1 MPSPD
6 PHTLHVQQLFVS
18 HQTSLKASVLALEPR
33 MAEAE
38 DGGPFE
44 CGRQSL
50 LRRFRGDWPRILR
63 EHLYVRY
70 AGAARDHARNKA
82 FAERWQEKQPLAPLA
97 ARRSAGGPGAC
108 EREPGACQPGAGC
121 VRGGGRRVPADP
133 RRVRGQPW
141 AGASSPVARVSR
153 PLERVK
159 RSKPLTPSLT

>member
-38 DGGPFE
+38 DGGPFGS
-44 CGRQSL
+44 GRQSL

-108 EREPGACQPGAGC
+108 EREPGLLFIISFSNIFK
-121 VRGGGRRVPADP
+121 
-133 RRVRGQPW
+133 RVRKTTFHKNIYIIFLW
-141 AGASSPVARVSR
+141 
-153 PLERVK
+153 
-159 RSKPLTPSLT
+159 